1 MSDSFWAL
9 AISVTGVP
17 AGAIRRRGKAIALG
31 SGNLPELIAEASGK
45 APLTEPTELI
55 LVHPKSMGVDEVGEW
70 FAQLTELGVRARTV
84 RTVADTEVLA
94 LARFGEGDSRD
105 VVVGNTT
112 TGEVYGRRG
121 NTSGGHEP
129 LAVAMPK
136 MVTESGALGT
146 WAVLVG
152 SENGIRRY
160 EPQFEGTHVRPSA
173 CTSEQLAMGALDP
186 DELRRTFG
194 GPARTGGAG
203 AATGIADEW
212 KGTKRNGNVLAAAL
226 LALLI
231 AIPVGIWWV
240 KNGDGGA
247 VVRDQ
252 VSDAAEQFV
261 GPGARPIPTPTPAPV
276 TAAAPE
282 PVPAGVDVPEAIGY
296 YYDLF
301 DPVPLLRALPDCHD
315 GEARKYENVSFYCV
329 GRGSD
334 LNAFAAENG
343 LPELARPDAHV
354 SVHFDTH
361 AYRPTRGTYD
371 HECFIT
377 YDYLRD
383 DIIDGAEVEVNEP
396 CDPDDERYAGPWP
409 EDEEAEVWIHD
420 VRRVYV
426 TDDGENH
433 PLLRIDGLKDLVAVE
448 AILRHYG
455 LVR

>member
-17 AGAIRRRGKAIALG
+17 SGAILRRGKVIPLG

-94 LARFGEGDSRD
+94 RARFGEGDSRD

-121 NTSGGHEP
+121 DTSGGHEP

-160 EPQFEGTHVRPSA
+160 EPQFKGSHVRPSA
-173 CTSEQLAMGALDP
+173 CSTEQLAIGALDP
-186 DELRRTFG
+186 ELLRQAFG
-194 GPARTGGAG
+194 GPSGTNAARAAGGV
-203 AATGIADEW
+203 
-212 KGTKRNGNVLAAAL
+212 GNRKPIPPGVRKSVVAAL
-226 LALLI
+226 I
-231 AIPVGIWWV
+231 AVLVVVPLGIWTI
-240 KNGDGGA
+240 KGGDGA
-247 VVRDQ
+247 VRDA
-252 VSDAAEQFV
+252 VNDSVERVV
-261 GPGARPIPTPTPAPV
+261 GPGARPIPAPTPTPV
-276 TAAAPE
+276 TASAPE
-282 PVPAGVDVPEAIGY
+282 PVPAGIDVAEAIGY
-296 YYDLF
+296 YYDLI
-301 DPVPLLRALPDCHD
+301 DPVPLLRALPNCYD

-343 LPELARPDAHV
+343 LPDVAQPDAHV
-354 SVHFDTH
+354 SVHFDTR

-377 YDYLRD
+377 YDYYRD

-396 CDPDDERYAGPWP
+396 CDPDDERYAGQWP
-409 EDEEAEVWIHD
+409 EDEKADVWIHD

-433 PLLRIDGLKDLVAVE
+433 PLLRINGLKDLAAVE
-448 AILRHYG
+448 AILQHYG